1 MLDVDGV
8 LVNGRPND
16 GRPWYTDLEK
26 DIGIPFG
33 KLESFFST
41 RWTTIVNG
49 QKPLLPELSKFL
61 REYAPNVKVEAL
73 IDYWFSNDSG
83 VDQSVLASVS
93 NLRNVGIQVFLATN
107 QEHMRATYLMKT
119 MGLGDY
125 FDGILYSAAL
135 GHRKPESEYFKLAS
149 ETIVGQP
156 SEIVLVDDTE
166 ENVNA
171 ARTSGWK
178 AILWQKGMDL
188 RTELTRF
195 D

>member
-1 MLDVDGV
+1 MRTVMLDV
-8 LVNGRPND
+8 D

-26 DIGIPFG
+26 DIGITFG